1 MVRLSLSGKLSDF
14 FHLVEKLIRL
24 KGGCGQ
30 NMPYATFLCFFVD
43 VAFVEKLIKSWR
55 CNKNVIIKCYKIPK
69 NHHKNPLINNL

>member
-24 KGGCGQ
+24 KGGYGQ

-43 VAFVEKLIKSWR
+43 VAFVEKLIK
-55 CNKNVIIKCYKIPK
+55 K
-69 NHHKNPLINNL
+69 LAM